1 MYRLLIL
8 VAAAGCASAP
18 PPRPLPPDAPHI
30 NIQINGSRA
39 DDGKIQRCN
48 SEINQAGRINDP
60 SLPVTVTLT
69 LEGNYNKIQ
78 VISRARGIVR
88 NEDLPGWDMG
98 RLCREAIS
106 AFAPAM
112 AQEPPPGSTPPPPPR
127 TYPPAYGYGYPPP
140 QPYNRYPQPQPYTP
154 APRAYVPPPPPPR
167 PSGPPALLPAP
178 AGVSA
183 DVSGLAA
190 TGAAFYQRGDY
201 ANAVA
206 SFAEANRR
214 APSPPLLFDCA
225 AAYKMAGK
233 YREAAQH
240 LQLYLDRAPN
250 APNRA
255 QAEAL
260 LQEVRRAL
268 GEED

>member
-1 MYRLLIL
+1 MYRLLAL
-8 VAAAGCASAP
+8 VAVAGCASAP

-48 SEINQAGRINDP
+48 SEINQAGKINDP

-106 AFAPAM
+106 SFAPAM
-112 AQEPPPGSTPPPPPR
+112 AQEPPPGAIPPPPPPR
-127 TYPPAYGYGYPPP
+127 AYPPAYGYGYPPP
-140 QPYNRYPQPQPYTP
+140 NRYPSPQP
-154 APRAYVPPPPPPR
+154 APRVYVPPPPR
-167 PSGPPALLPAP
+167 PTGPPALMAAP
-178 AGVSA
+178 AGIPA
-183 DVSGLAA
+183 DASNLVA
-190 TGAAFYQRGDY
+190 TGTAFYQRGDY

-206 SFAEANRR
+206 SFVEAQRR

-225 AAYKMAGK
+225 AAFKMAGK
-233 YREAAQH
+233 NREAAQH